1 MPSSPIASV
10 SSARTCVTSGTCA
23 PSGPSANGDANVTEP
38 HERLESVMYLSI
50 IPAAPLT
57 VPAWTSS
64 EASPA
69 PYRLLRPRH
78 GGRPHW
84 SRPRAHPR
92 YQRTLRLAR
101 STAPATSGRAR

>member
-1 MPSSPIASV
+1 MDLSPITGAS
-10 SSARTCVTSGTCA
+10 
-23 PSGPSANGDANVTEP
+23 
-38 HERLESVMYLSI
+38 
-50 IPAAPLT
+50 LT
-57 VPAWTSS
+57 VPAWTSP

-78 GGRPHW
+78 GGRPHR

-101 STAPATSGRAR
+101 SATASATSGRAR